1 MTINAI
7 RTQLTNQ
14 GWEVVSFNT
23 RDGRYYH
30 AENTGIKRSIE
41 GNLQAFKA
49 KAQVEIEKEA

>member
-1 MTINAI
+1 MTLNAL

-30 AENTGIKRSIE
+30 AEHTGLKRSIE
-41 GNLQAFKA
+41 GNLKAFKA
-49 KAQVEIEKEA
+49 SAQEVL

>member
-1 MTINAI
+1 MTLNAI

-30 AENTGIKRSIE
+30 AEHTGFKRSIE
-41 GNLQAFKA
+41 GNLEAFKDQ
-49 KAQVEIEKEA
+49 AQNALA